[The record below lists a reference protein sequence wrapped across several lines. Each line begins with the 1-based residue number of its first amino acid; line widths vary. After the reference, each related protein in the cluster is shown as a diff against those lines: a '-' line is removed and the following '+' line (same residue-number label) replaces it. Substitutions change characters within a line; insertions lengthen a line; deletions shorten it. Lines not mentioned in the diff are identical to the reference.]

1 MKKQSVLALLL
12 GLTLLCTAIIPS
24 VFAADGDSSG
34 NGMVI
39 NKTATANNDGSYTIQ
54 LEAYATGS
62 KIISEV
68 TEDIPTD
75 IVLVLDQSGSMDDPI
90 GTVSFEPYE
99 DESAY
104 GYVYKYHTRNQD
116 YYEVRANGDNPNLY
130 YPLGDSSYA
139 SVSVTVSNPDIES
152 SPISGWNNYYYYNNQ
167 DSVYALVDGKYQK
180 VTVIPSNRYNT
191 YTYTLPDGTKIA
203 ESQSWDGTPNFGEYA
218 PLYQLEVD
226 DTKNVYTYTYTDA
239 EGVLQTI
246 GTSTGAT
253 TRPTFGE
260 NNTAFYQ
267 KVIDNNAGG
276 SRLNALKTAV
286 TTFANNVAQKAKGAD
301 GELGTEDDVNH
312 RIAVVGF
319 ASGTTYGNTNYNY
332 GNTEVFIGSTQY
344 TYNAGTANN
353 PGNAASAQSHYS
365 DAFQSMDT
373 TAGQTNVTASINA
386 LDADGGTLINLGL
399 EMANGILTA
408 NPVPSGEK
416 RNRVVIVFTDGQPG
430 WSGYDSNTANAAITQ
445 GSTIK
450 DSGATVYTVG
460 IFTGAD
466 ATSADNANGTDTQ
479 KANWFMQNL
488 SSNNGTPQNPSYYLS
503 AADADTLKNIFQQIS
518 DQIESGGS
526 STTLSSVTVIKD
538 IIAPAFTL
546 PEGASA
552 SDITLETYAC
562 TGKSG
567 DAYTW
572 SKNDT
577 AIGATATVSG
587 DQVSVTGFD
596 FAENYVGT
604 VTSGSGTTYRGN
616 KLVISFT
623 VKPKSGFLGGNNV
636 YTNAGAGVYE
646 NSDATE
652 PVLTFD
658 RPQVNVP
665 IDPVTVTATDKNVYL
680 LGSVTAEQLKEG
692 TTVKVGDVELDLSKA
707 NDAEK
712 PFGLDPWQTEYVKIT
727 VEIKEVSE
735 VKSEDG
741 TTTTTLTDWDDSKE
755 LKADVTYQV
764 SVSVAPKE
772 GKDGSGASGTP
783 ATAKSGS
790 NQAKVN
796 VFKPELTFKD
806 SEVYYGAAAP
816 TDFSGNK
823 VGDVVW
829 THDNTLSTAT
839 GVTMLGTA
847 PGLTLSGTPDSTKI
861 ADGKIN
867 TKQDVPVDVNVKI
880 GETDV
885 TDKTT
890 FQHTNC
896 DGKTCTVP
904 DGKEFLLHVKTCQLT
919 VTKTG
924 GTENEPYVF
933 TVYKDSEEYTEVT
946 VVGNGSE
953 TIYELPVG
961 TYTIAE
967 DTGWSWR
974 FTYNDGGEVML
985 SAENTTGTITCT
997 NTQKKHYWL
1006 NGFSAVVKNT
1016 FGVTN

>member
-1 MKKQSVLALLL
+1 MKKQRVLALLL
-12 GLTLLCTAIIPS
+12 GLTLLCTAVIPS
-24 VFAADGDSSG
+24 VFAADGDSSN

-62 KIISEV
+62 KIITEV

-75 IVLVLDQSGSMDDPI
+75 IVLVLDQSGSMDALI

-99 DESAY
+99 DKNNWLV
-104 GYVYKYHTRNQD
+104 GTTYHTRNQD

-130 YPLGDSSYA
+130 YPLGDGSYA
-139 SVSVTVSNPDIES
+139 SVSVQLDQNVTYTEITN
-152 SPISGWNNYYYYNNQ
+152 GRNNSTQGGATNYWENRNNL
-167 DSVYALVDGKYQK
+167 YALVGGQYQQ
-180 VTVIPSNRYNT
+180 VTVTRTSSDGT
-191 YTYTLPDGTKIA
+191 YTYKIGDVVIATSDGRRGQPKFTGTD
-203 ESQSWDGTPNFGEYA
+203 DGY
-218 PLYQLEVD
+218 LYVASA
-226 DTKNVYTYTYTDA
+226 DTSKNVYTYTYTDA

-312 RIAVVGF
+312 RVAVVGF
-319 ASGTTYGNTNYNY
+319 ATGDYTNNSDYPTYENTELFIGATQYNYNEKASSYY
-332 GNTEVFIGSTQY
+332 GS
-344 TYNAGTANN
+344 
-353 PGNAASAQSHYS
+353 
-365 DAFQSMDT
+365 AFQDMNT
-373 TAGQTNVTASINA
+373 QAGYNNVIASKDALAARGATYINY
-386 LDADGGTLINLGL
+386 GMM
-399 EMANGILTA
+399 MANGIFAA
-408 NPVPSGEK
+408 NPLEEGEQ
-416 RNRVVIVFTDGQPG
+416 RNRVVVVFTDGVPG
-430 WSGYDSNTANAAITQ
+430 YSSYDSTVASSAITEAN
-445 GSTIK
+445 TTK
-450 DSGATVYTVG
+450 TNYGATVYTVG

-636 YTNAGAGVYE
+636 YTNTNAGVYE
-646 NSDATE
+646 NSSATN
-652 PVLTFD
+652 PVMTFPQ
-658 RPQVNVP
+658 PQVNVP
-665 IDPVTVTATDKNVYL
+665 IGDVTVGAADKNVYL
-680 LGSVTAEQLKEG
+680 LGGVTAAQLKEG
-692 TTVKVGDVELDLSKA
+692 ATVTVGGVSLDLTA
-707 NDAEK
+707 DNC
-712 PFGLDPWQTEYVKIT
+712 GLEPWQTEYVDISVKYYDADGETEITDLSNLTDDTTYT
-727 VEIKEVSE
+727 VEVT
-735 VKSEDG
+735 VTPKSNGE
-741 TTTTTLTDWDDSKE
+741 
-755 LKADVTYQV
+755 
-764 SVSVAPKE
+764 
-772 GKDGSGASGTP
+772 GASGTP
-783 ATAKSGS
+783 ATAKSG
-790 NQAKVN
+790 NNAGNVN

-806 SEVYYGAAAP
+806 SEVYYGD
-816 TDFSGNK
+816 TVTQTELESN
-823 VGDVVW
+823 
-829 THDNTLSTAT
+829 LT
-839 GVTMLGTA
+839 GTKWLHNGTEADTTTMGTA
-847 PGLTLSGTPDSTKI
+847 PALTLEYSPNSGT
-861 ADGKIN
+861 IN
-867 TKQDVPVDVNVKI
+867 TKQDIPVDVTVKI
-880 GETDV
+880 DAADV
-885 TDKTT
+885 TVKTT
-890 FQHTNC
+890 FAHNNC
-896 DGKTCTVP
+896 EGKTCTVP
-904 DGKEFLLHVKTCQLT
+904 NGYEFLLHVKTCQLT
-919 VTKTG
+919 VTKSG
-924 GTENEPYVF
+924 GVDGEPYVF
-933 TVYKDSEEYTEVT
+933 TVYKDGEAYTEVT

-953 TIYELPVG
+953 TICELPVG
-961 TYTIAE
+961 TYTIEE

-974 FTYNDGGEVML
+974 FNPDYSNGVTL
-985 SAENTTGTITCT
+985 SKANTAGTITCT
-997 NTQKKHYWL
+997 NSTSSTKWL
-1006 NGFSAVVKNT
+1006 NGFSAVVTNI
-1016 FGVTN
+1016 FGVKH